1 MAQLPV
7 TQRRLQLPSSFQETQ
22 FSDAGV
28 KSLQRTSDMLLKQTQ
43 AIEERA
49 SNNAYLKAQGAISK
63 ELNRLETEYGA
74 DPENLEQ
81 AITNFSDKFM
91 ENIYDPDVRGKIELQ
106 LQEKSLSA
114 IGRATDKRNKII
126 TDQGVYD
133 TLLAVDGLSTE
144 MEKIAADAFSSN
156 PTIRA
161 AAGKQ
166 MQEIMLRGQTILDQ
180 KGPDG
185 MPLLSPEKR
194 VSTLFAIRDGSF
206 ESIAKA
212 YIQSSQNKL
221 AAADDWINGRVSI
234 ELPNP
239 DGTMQ
244 KINMRDA
251 MPASA
256 RTKADGAIMGAVK
269 EQMYIVNE
277 YEQRVEKQQKELAE
291 RAISEI
297 TVRMQDDPNSVTI
310 EMLDANRNLFIKG
323 GQEKEFLTLRA
334 AKLKGEPLVE
344 DGSTITAMNMAVLR
358 GQDPSEI
365 GRAAVLNGRISW
377 KTYKESHSYYN
388 DSLGSAGNSFNLWRG
403 RLKESTA
410 SQLEV
415 RPALAAATVKADAYL
430 VARMKE
436 WQKNN
441 PDKILTDEI
450 IEPIY
455 DETVRK
461 FRLIPD
467 EDGILGSIAI
477 VPTYIPPTLLPA
489 EKTPDNLKQTSKF
502 VNDRFKKLYGSDKS
516 QWPREEKL
524 QASNYIKALG
534 NDLKKAKGLTSNKKV
549 D

>member
-144 MEKIAADAFSSN
+144 MEKVAVDAFSSN
-156 PTIRA
+156 PTLRA

-212 YIQSSQNKL
+212 YIQSSPNKL

-256 RTKADGAIMGAVK
+256 HTKADNVIMDSWRNQVAMENHV
-269 EQMYIVNE
+269 EQKI
-277 YEQRVEKQQKELAE
+277 EKRNKELADRAVTEINE
-291 RAISEI
+291 RLME
-297 TVRMQDDPNSVTI
+297 DPNSVTLEELEI
-310 EMLDANRNLFIKG
+310 NKNLFIKG
-323 GQEKEFLTLRA
+323 DRGKDYLA
-334 AKLKGEPLVE
+334 LKKTIISGEPEVE
-344 DGSTITAMNMAVLR
+344 DGAIVTQLNVMAAQ
-358 GQDPSEI
+358 GQDVSSV
-365 GRAAVLNGRISW
+365 ALNAMANGKIKRETYWNLKGHYERSVNPNPIISTW
-377 KTYKESHSYYN
+377 T
-388 DSLGSAGNSFNLWRG
+388 R
-403 RLKESTA
+403 RLKESYG
-410 SQLEV
+410 SQLDMK
-415 RPALAAATVKADAYL
+415 PALAATMVNAEVRLHAKY
-430 VARMKE
+430 REFK
-436 WQKNN
+436 QKNGRD
-441 PDKILTDEI
+441 PDDSEMETIYRNVSSQFKI
-450 IEPIY
+450 IEDGAGISGSKENVPSWVPDWIVTAPRTQENLEKALAFTESY
-455 DETVRK
+455 LTKK
-461 FRLIPD
+461 FGPD
-467 EDGILGSIAI
+467 RSKWGG
-477 VPTYIPPTLLPA
+477 
-489 EKTPDNLKQTSKF
+489 EKVVGSKF
-502 VNDRFKKLYGSDKS
+502 IQSFQNEVNS
-516 QWPREEKL
+516 
-524 QASNYIKALG
+524 ALT
-534 NDLKKAKGLTSNKKV
+534 KETNKKSGSGV
-549 D
+549 